1 MTDAKTLIEQLVLQ
15 LQGVGFSAYEA
26 KAYTALVEAG
36 RPLNGYEVAKRSGVP
51 RSTVYEV
58 LGKLAARRAA
68 YEVADESDSVSYVP
82 LSPAMLTSRF
92 RSNMDH
98 VVNSLE
104 SGFDLLST
112 PTQARLTHAISGRSD
127 LLDRC
132 QDVIR
137 AARTDIFVS
146 VWPEELDVLRT
157 DLRRAADQGVDVSVL
172 CFGDPGE
179 PIGYSYQHEFSS
191 PDQVLDNVGCRL
203 MVVAGDREQAV
214 IGGLDGS
221 DTWGTYTDDAAV
233 VAVSVEYV
241 RHDIAMQ
248 LLMRRTSGD
257 ESIQEYWR
265 TAKEL
270 MRLRSDH
277 GEPAERLRQMAK
289 ARGRR

>member
-1 MTDAKTLIEQLVLQ
+1 MTEAGTLIEQLVEQ
-15 LQGVGFSAYEA
+15 LQSVGLSAYEA

-58 LGKLAARRAA
+58 LAKLVARSAA
-68 YEVADESDSVSYVP
+68 YEVAGEGESVAYVP
-82 LSPAMLTSRF
+82 LSPSMLMSRF
-92 RSNMDH
+92 RSNMDD

-104 SGFDLLST
+104 AGFDSLAM
-112 PTQARLTHAISGRSD
+112 PPQARLTHAIAGRLD
-127 LLDRC
+127 LISRC
-132 QDVIR
+132 RDVIR
-137 AARTDIFVS
+137 TAHTDVFVS
-146 VWPEELDVLRT
+146 VWPAELDELRP
-157 DLRRAADQGVDVSVL
+157 DLLRAVDNGVDVSIL
-172 CFGDPGE
+172 CFGEIGE
-179 PIGYSYQHEFSS
+179 QIGYSYQHEFSS
-191 PDQVLDNVGCRL
+191 PEQVLDNVGCKL
-203 MVVAGDREQAV
+203 MVVAADRERAV
-214 IGGLDGS
+214 IGGIDGS
-221 DTWGTYTDDAAV
+221 DTWGTYTDDVAV
-233 VAVSVEYV
+233 VAVAVEYV

-248 LLMRRTSGD
+248 LLMRRTSED